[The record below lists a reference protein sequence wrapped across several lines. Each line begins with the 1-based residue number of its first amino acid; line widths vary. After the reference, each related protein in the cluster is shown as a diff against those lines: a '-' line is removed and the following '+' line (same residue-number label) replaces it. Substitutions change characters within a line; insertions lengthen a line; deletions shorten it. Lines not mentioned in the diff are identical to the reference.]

1 MGNAIRKDVER
12 VISRP
17 VKQARMTMNARA
29 VGAWSLVAVL
39 FAILVAAAYYAYQGL
54 TFDSEFEMPAGGYV
68 ALAFG
73 VLFSVVIGIGLMAL
87 MFYSSR
93 SGYDEPAQRESDDPN
108 AGTRRSDQG

>member
-1 MGNAIRKDVER
+1 
-12 VISRP
+12 
-17 VKQARMTMNARA
+17 
-29 VGAWSLVAVL
+29 
-39 FAILVAAAYYAYQGL
+39 
-54 TFDSEFEMPAGGYV
+54 
-68 ALAFG
+68 